1 MPFTL
6 EGNTMTIRLWWLH
19 FGHPCGCSDPN
30 DWLSSG
36 CAAQLGDRG
45 GAHGSSIVQRRTS
58 LCAAGVASDVIWPF
72 SPPQFG

>member
-1 MPFTL
+1 MPFTS

-19 FGHPCGCSDPN
+19 FVHPCGCSDPN
-30 DWLSSG
+30 DWLSAG

-58 LCAAGVASDVIWPF
+58 LCAAGVASDVIWSF
-72 SPPQFG
+72 SPAHLE